1 MSPTPA
7 QSLLAVLKQK
17 KQFAQKELT
26 VRYPS
31 SREWF
36 AKKKI
41 SLSDIR
47 AHSARLLT
55 GATLGS
61 ALLLAAPHLSLFNK
75 NQTQSVATA
84 DSWENFLTRLREV
97 ITSQIT
103 PDTEV
108 EISANVKKYYQF
120 SAVFSLDNNRIP
132 FYFGSM
138 GLEQHLFR
146 FEGDTVTQ
154 HGFSETGMAPARGA
168 FGYFFAQSNKTISQ
182 MIDEE
187 RFYIVLQTFLIPEW
201 NDEWAELKRW
211 YKFRKFLVIN
221 PENGKAVVA
230 VLGDAG
236 PAVWTGKKFGG
247 SPEVMAGLGFYPEKH
262 KGDTIVL
269 FLDDPGNQIP
279 LGPIQFP

>member
-1 MSPTPA
+1 MPHTPA
-7 QSLLAVLKQK
+7 QTLLAVLKQK
-17 KQFAQKELT
+17 KQSAQKELT
-26 VRYPS
+26 DRYPR

-36 AKKKI
+36 ARKQI

-61 ALLLAAPHLSLFNK
+61 ALLLVAPHLPLVNK
-75 NQTQSVATA
+75 NLTQSVATA
-84 DSWENFLTRLREV
+84 DSWENFLTRLHEI
-97 ITSQIT
+97 ITSEIT
-103 PDTEV
+103 PDTEA
-108 EISANVKKYYQF
+108 EISANVKKQYQV

-138 GLEQHLFR
+138 GLEQHLMR
-146 FEGDTVTQ
+146 FEGDTAIQ
-154 HGFSETGMAPARGA
+154 HEFPETDMAPARGA
-168 FGYFFAQSNKTISQ
+168 FGYFFAQSDKTVAQ
-182 MIDEE
+182 MVAEE

-201 NDEWAELKRW
+201 NDEWAQLKRW

-221 PENGKAVVA
+221 PKNGKAVVA

-247 SPEVMAGLGFYPEKH
+247 SPEVMAELGFYPEKH
-262 KGDTIVL
+262 KGDTLIL

-279 LGPIQFP
+279 LGPIAFQ